1 MAQTLA
7 ALVRS
12 VRACKTQ
19 AEERA
24 VVLRESALL
33 RTAFAGPDS
42 DEHAGRNV
50 MKLLF
55 LNMLGY
61 PAHFGQMEAIRVI
74 ASPDFKKKRI
84 GYLAASLLLDERAE
98 VCIQVHTYVGLSS
111 IFGHG
116 VPWLWCRA
124 MRCTCGPTVYAFACV
139 WRACAHI
146 STRQDTHAAFC
157 SLPPAGAHV
166 ADELTAR

>member
-1 MAQTLA
+1 MAQSLA
-7 ALVRS
+7 QLVRQ

-33 RTAFAGPDS
+33 RTAFASPDS
-42 DEHAGRNV
+42 DEHASRNV

-55 LNMLGY
+55 LSMLGY

-74 ASPDFKKKRI
+74 ASGDFKRKRV

-98 VCIQVHTYVGLSS
+98 VRVVQ
-111 IFGHG
+111 
-116 VPWLWCRA
+116 
-124 MRCTCGPTVYAFACV
+124 
-139 WRACAHI
+139 
-146 STRQDTHAAFC
+146 
-157 SLPPAGAHV
+157 
-166 ADELTAR
+166 